1 MRGENRIT
9 RVRLVGVNQI
19 IGPLLFFKTVKN
31 IGFDE
36 IVKVVT
42 PDGSTRTGRILQINK
57 DFTIVEVFEGT
68 LGLSLNETK
77 IDFLEDTLKVGVSRD
92 FLGRVFNGLG
102 EPIDKLPKP
111 YSKEY
116 RDIHGASIN
125 PVAREY
131 PRDFIQT
138 GISTIDGM
146 NSIVRGQ
153 KLPIFSGAGL
163 PHNVLTGQ
171 IVSQAKTES
180 EEDFAVVFIA
190 MGINHDDATYF
201 RNKFIE
207 TGIIKNVVMF
217 LNLAENPP
225 MERLVTPRI
234 GLTIAEHLAYDE
246 EMHIL
251 VILTDMTL
259 YAEALKVISS
269 SKGEIPSRKGYPGYL
284 YSDFASMYERSG
296 RIKGKNGSI
305 TQIPILIMPND
316 DIEHPVPD
324 LTGYITEGQII
335 LDRTLSHQGI
345 YPPINVLSSLSRLM
359 KDGIGEGKTRED
371 HAELS
376 SQLYAT
382 YAKVKDVEALA
393 SIIGEK
399 ELTPLDKRY
408 IEFGKGFMS
417 KFVNQGQ
424 VNREIEE
431 TLDLAWELLS
441 ILPENELTRIREKY
455 IEKYGK

>member
-1 MRGENRIT
+1 M
-9 RVRLVGVNQI
+9 VSVSYVGLNQI
-19 IGPLLFFKTVKN
+19 IGPLIFVETMRN

-36 IVKVVT
+36 LVEVIA
-42 PDGSTRTGRILQINK
+42 PDGTSRTGRILQINK
-57 DFTIVEVFEGT
+57 KFTTIEVFEGT
-68 LGLSLNETK
+68 LGLSLNQTRVN
-77 IDFLEDTLKVGVSRD
+77 FLGDTLKIGVSRD
-92 FLGRVFNGLG
+92 MLGRIFNGLG

-111 YSKEY
+111 FAEEY
-116 RDIHGASIN
+116 LDIHGASIN

-138 GISTIDGM
+138 GISTIDCM
-146 NSIVRGQ
+146 NSLVRGQ
-153 KLPIFSGAGL
+153 KLPIFSGSGL
-163 PHNVLTGQ
+163 PHNTLTSQ
-171 IVSQAKTES
+171 IVNQAKTES
-180 EEDFAVVFIA
+180 EEEFAIIFIG
-190 MGINHDDATYF
+190 MGINHDDATFF
-201 RNKFIE
+201 RQQFIE
-207 TGIIKNVVMF
+207 TGIIKNVAMF
-217 LNLAENPP
+217 LNLASNPP

-234 GLTIAEHLAYDE
+234 GLTLAEFLAFVE
-246 EMHIL
+246 NMHIL

-284 YSDFASMYERSG
+284 YSDFASIYERSG
-296 RIKGKNGSI
+296 RIKGKKGSI
-305 TQIPILIMPND
+305 TQVPILTMPND

-335 LDRTLSHQGI
+335 LDRTLAHQGI

-359 KDGIGEGKTRED
+359 KDGIGKGKTRED

-376 SQLYAT
+376 SQLYAA

-399 ELTPLDKRY
+399 ELIPLDKKY
-408 IEFGKGFMS
+408 LEFGRAFIN
-417 KFVNQGQ
+417 KFVNQGL

-431 TLDLAWELLS
+431 TLELAWDLLS
-441 ILPENELTRIREKY
+441 ILPENELTRIRREY
-455 IEKYGK
+455 IEKYGKFS